1 MNLFEKPPGVETRW
15 ASFENR
21 AAGRNC
27 AGSENRGGK
36 GHPSDRLVAGETMD
50 LLDAAGSGIIRRIW
64 MNLDSPAGI
73 LAPLA
78 PALVRMAGLA
88 DTGDAQA
95 RADTAE

>member
-27 AGSENRGGK
+27 AGSEN
-36 GHPSDRLVAGETMD
+36 GETMD

-73 LAPLA
+73 LATLA